1 MDLNDSI
8 YSSDSVSQKSVS
20 ESEDSSLD
28 IVSLFGT
35 GKFKFLITYI

>member
-8 YSSDSVSQKSVS
+8 CSSDSVSQNSVS
-20 ESEDSSLD
+20 ESEGSSLD
-28 IVSLFGT
+28 IESLFGT